1 MNITTEPIEPR
12 QVKLTVEVPEARL
25 TRAMEQVG
33 RELSK
38 RYKVPGYR
46 PGKVPLK
53 RMIALLGEEGIR
65 QEAIEALGREIMA
78 EAMQETGSLPAAP
91 VQVEVASES
100 PLTFSALVPL
110 PPLVD
115 LDDYRALRLP
125 EAEPP
130 PVDASD
136 VDALLE
142 RLRRDLAQLA
152 PVDRPAEAEDVV
164 ELSLTARR
172 AVAVA
177 GDEAPLLQHEQI
189 WITLDEEGASRAGLP
204 AAVIDELIGLSAKG
218 SHRFTVT
225 YPEDWSDASLGGR
238 PVAFEARVN
247 TVSRLELPELDDA
260 FAQQVS
266 DMDSL
271 EALRRR
277 AEEDIALRRRNEA
290 RDAHLEAVLDRLA
303 DQARLDYPPA
313 LLELELREL
322 VGDLR
327 ERVERQG
334 FEWKRWLE
342 LQEKSEETLWAELEA
357 QAERQLRRSLVM
369 QAFVEQEGIAV
380 SEAEIRSEVERF
392 NAIMASLPR
401 AQRPDGD
408 DLRRRTANRILTGR
422 AIERLL
428 DIAAGRVEADA
439 AAEASS
445 DADGAAVADPTAETS
460 A

>member
-189 WITLDEEGASRAGLP
+189 WITLDEEGAGRAGLP

>member
-110 PPLVD
+110 TPLVD

-189 WITLDEEGASRAGLP
+189 WITLDEEGAGRAGLP

-439 AAEASS
+439 ADEASS

>member
-110 PPLVD
+110 TPLVD

-189 WITLDEEGASRAGLP
+189 WITLDEEGAGRAGLP

>member
-110 PPLVD
+110 TPLVD

-439 AAEASS
+439 ADEASS

>member
-53 RMIALLGEEGIR
+53 RMIALLGEDGIR
-65 QEAIEALGREIMA
+65 QEAIESLGREVMA

-91 VQVEVASES
+91 VQVEVAAES

-115 LDDYRALRLP
+115 LDDYRSLRLP
-125 EAEPP
+125 EAETP

-152 PVDRPAEAEDVV
+152 PVERPAEADDVV
-164 ELSLTARR
+164 ELSLTARK

-189 WITLDEEGASRAGLP
+189 WIALDEAGASRAGLP
-204 AAVIDELIGLSAKG
+204 LAAIDEIIGLSAG
-218 SHRFTVT
+218 ASHRFTIG
-225 YPEDWSDASLGGR
+225 YPEDWVDESLRGR
-238 PVAFEARVN
+238 PVAFEVKV
-247 TVSRLELPELDDA
+247 TSVSKLEMPELDDD
-260 FAQQVS
+260 FARKVS
-266 DMDSL
+266 DMGTL
-271 EALRRR
+271 EDLRQR

-303 DQARLDYPPA
+303 AQASLDYPPA
-313 LLELELREL
+313 LLEQELREL

-342 LQEKSEETLWAELEA
+342 LQEKSEETLWGELEA

-380 SEAEIRSEVERF
+380 SDAEIRSEIERF

-428 DIAAGRVEADA
+428 DIAAGRIEADA
-439 AAEASS
+439 EVESSSAVSEATNAGASAEAS
-445 DADGAAVADPTAETS
+445 P
-460 A
+460 

>member
-189 WITLDEEGASRAGLP
+189 WITLDEEGAGRAGLP

-439 AAEASS
+439 ADEASS